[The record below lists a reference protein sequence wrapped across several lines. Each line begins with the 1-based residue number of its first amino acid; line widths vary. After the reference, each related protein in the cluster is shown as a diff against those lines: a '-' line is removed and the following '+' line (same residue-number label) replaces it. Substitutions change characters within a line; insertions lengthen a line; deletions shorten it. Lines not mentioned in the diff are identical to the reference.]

1 MSEVSRGTGLEPEL
15 HGELVQDVQ
24 VTHMAWLNVLSGDPR
39 ESLVQGGRFHG
50 EASLFEE
57 SREPCMRG
65 ASHLCGARNGG
76 RQSDT
81 MLVEKRSLERERQ
94 RQSAR
99 WEREL
104 PLSKGRGGRGGPR
117 EDSDKASQRSRE
129 RGRRRERGE
138 PGARVE
144 TAARQVNGQGR
155 GDEGEKE
162 KHRPGRGGNAPKS
175 RGLQQ
180 NERGEK
186 ERGAR
191 RERGEPGARG
201 GTPKKQGANGKTGG
215 QRRTTRE
222 DESKHKEKRKREE
235 PEAEKRTPSLRRER
249 GTWWAPALSTPHYG
263 MN

>member
-1 MSEVSRGTGLEPEL
+1 MPGWERVVRILHAGRRRPEGFVIRRGLARGRLFGLRERVTKGGSRLSEVSRGTGLEPEL
-15 HGELVQDVQ
+15 RGELVQDVQ

-104 PLSKGRGGRGGPR
+104 PLSKGRGGRGGAR
-117 EDSDKASQRSRE
+117 EDSGKAGQRSRD
-129 RGRRRERGE
+129 RGERRERGE
-138 PGARVE
+138 SGARDK
-144 TAARQVNGQGR
+144 TAARQVNGQRR
-155 GDEGEKE
+155 GDEGEKK

-191 RERGEPGARG
+191 REQKSRLHSE
-201 GTPKKQGANGKTGG
+201 
-215 QRRTTRE
+215 
-222 DESKHKEKRKREE
+222 
-235 PEAEKRTPSLRRER
+235 ER
-249 GTWWAPALSTPHYG
+249 GTAKRRILRRDREGTS
-263 MN
+263 